1 MNNFIILSSA
11 LFGSVYLHSKSLDL
25 INKSILQRKKI
36 PNKLIAINVITF
48 MMTSSIMLYSFKE
61 VYLRILL

>member
-11 LFGSVYLHSKSLDL
+11 LFGSVYIHSKSLDL

-61 VYLRILL
+61 VYLRLLL